1 MNSAHSQLLFPLLA
15 LVILSLIVG
24 LRMLF
29 CRVREMRGKRIHPQA
44 AANSVQ
50 MAARLED
57 VQAADNFRNLF
68 ETPVMFYALCAMA
81 VALGFVPEW
90 LVLCSWAYV
99 ALRYLHSL
107 IHCSYNKVMHRLS
120 VFSLG
125 FFLLIGM
132 WIAYVLS
139 LPRA

>member
-1 MNSAHSQLLFPLLA
+1 MNPSHTQLLYPMLA
-15 LVILSLIVG
+15 LVFLSRIVG

-57 VQAADNFRNLF
+57 VLAADNFRNLF
-68 ETPVMFYALCAMA
+68 ETPVLFYTLCAMA

-90 LVLCSWAYV
+90 LVMGSWVYV

-120 VFSLG
+120 VF
-125 FFLLIGM
+125 LLSFALLVGM
-132 WIAYVLS
+132 WFAFVLS
-139 LPRA
+139 LPRV

>member
-1 MNSAHSQLLFPLLA
+1 MNSAHSQLLYPILA
-15 LVILSLIVG
+15 LVFLSTIVG

-57 VQAADNFRNLF
+57 VLAADNFRNLF
-68 ETPVMFYALCAMA
+68 ETPVMFYALCTI
-81 VALGFVPEW
+81 ALATNFVPEW
-90 LVLCSWAYV
+90 LVMGSWAYV
-99 ALRYLHSL
+99 VLRYLHSY

-120 VFSLG
+120 VF
-125 FFLLIGM
+125 LLSFALLVGM
-132 WIAYVLS
+132 WFAFVLS

>member
-1 MNSAHSQLLFPLLA
+1 MHAPTDLLYPLLA
-15 LVILSLIVG
+15 LIILSLIVG

-57 VQAADNFRNLF
+57 VLAADNFRNLF

-81 VALGFVPEW
+81 VATQFVPEW
-90 LVLCSWAYV
+90 LVVGSWTYV
-99 ALRYLHSL
+99 ALRYIHSY

-120 VFSLG
+120 A
-125 FFLLIGM
+125 FLLSFALLVGI
-132 WIAYVLS
+132 WLAFVLS

>member
-1 MNSAHSQLLFPLLA
+1 MHAPTDLLYPLLA
-15 LVILSLIVG
+15 LIILSLIVG

-57 VQAADNFRNLF
+57 VLAADNFRNLF
-68 ETPVMFYALCAMA
+68 ETPVMFYALCAI
-81 VALGFVPEW
+81 ALAAHFVPEW
-90 LVLCSWAYV
+90 LVVGSWTYV
-99 ALRYLHSL
+99 ALRYIHSY

-120 VFSLG
+120 VF
-125 FFLLIGM
+125 LLSFALLVGM
-132 WIAYVLS
+132 WFAFVLS